1 MEDLFSVHEM
11 VNLQRPLAKI
21 DYYSPLAQ
29 LLPLFET
36 QPVRAHNFIDAK
48 VNRESA

>member
-36 QPVRAHNFIDAK
+36 QPVKVHNSTDAK
-48 VNRESA
+48 ANNESV